1 MCVCAQTLDQVS
13 LNPSDVKVSSA
24 RKNPKKNR
32 SNDFLPG
39 ATTLILKLINILLVL
54 LLETVLVMHVQCVH
68 TVQWTGGEW
77 C

>member
-1 MCVCAQTLDQVS
+1 MCAQTLDQVS
-13 LNPSDVKVSSA
+13 LNPSDAKVSSA

-39 ATTLILKLINILLVL
+39 VTTLILKLTSTQLVL
-54 LLETVLVMHVQCVH
+54 LLETVSVMHGCVH